1 MWIYS
6 QTKEEL
12 IDAKVIFLQKI
23 DGKWAIC
30 TCDLFR
36 INSECEY
43 VTLGRYKSYVKASD
57 VLEILRNRINRDNN
71 GVFDMP
77 KDEE

>member
-12 IDAKVIFLQKI
+12 IDAKVIFLQKV

-43 VTLGRYKSYVKASD
+43 VVLGRYKSYVKASD
-57 VLEILRNRINRDNN
+57 VLDTLRNEIARGETNI
-71 GVFDMP
+71 FDMP
-77 KDEE
+77 KDE